1 MTDMANILALQELDE
16 EIVVDAPFSSISAF
30 SC

>member
-1 MTDMANILALQELDE
+1 MLNVLALQELDE
-16 EIVVDAPFSSISAF
+16 EIVVDAPVSTISVV

>member
-1 MTDMANILALQELDE
+1 MANVLALQELDE